1 VGSGPGAWGRRVV
14 DDGVVAKRR
23 FSGREV
29 VEEFDE
35 DHDEGE
41 S

>member
-1 VGSGPGAWGRRVV
+1 
-14 DDGVVAKRR
+14 VVAKRR